1 VDVDQQA
8 DNAVAERGAWARPVS
23 TRWGELIAAAAL
35 FVSGIFFVWQSAS
48 MPFGRVGLPG
58 PGFFPFVLGIALSLL
73 ALVIGVQI
81 WREHPAGDHVDLG
94 HRDVVI
100 VFAALLGAALGFE
113 RLGAYAT
120 LGMFTMLV
128 LVLVARVPLLRAA
141 LAAAVGMV
149 AVWAVFNVALS
160 VQLPIGPF

>member
-1 VDVDQQA
+1 VDADRQA
-8 DNAVAERGAWARPVS
+8 TNAVAERGPWARPVS
-23 TRWGELIAAAAL
+23 TRWGELIAVAVLLA
-35 FVSGIFFVWQSAS
+35 SGIFFVWQSAA
-48 MPFGRVGLPG
+48 MPFGRIGLPG

-81 WREHPAGDHVDLG
+81 WREHPAGDHIDLG

-120 LGMFTMLV
+120 LGLFTMLV
-128 LVLVARVPLLRAA
+128 LVLVARMPLVRAA
-141 LAAAVGMV
+141 IAAGLGMV
-149 AVWAVFNVALS
+149 AVWAVFNVVLS